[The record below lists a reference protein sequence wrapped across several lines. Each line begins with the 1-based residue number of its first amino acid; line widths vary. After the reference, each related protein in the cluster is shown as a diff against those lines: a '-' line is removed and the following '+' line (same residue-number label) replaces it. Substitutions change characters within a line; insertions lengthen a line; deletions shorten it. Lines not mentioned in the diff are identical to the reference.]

1 LLKYFLKFLLQIW
14 QFLFEMHNREQEV
27 P

>member
-1 LLKYFLKFLLQIW
+1 LLKFFLKFLLQIW